1 MCKFFSFV
9 GDGYGNFRFSDWAT
23 RKSLLGTD
31 GNPDS
36 HTFILRGVAPKQQDR
51 WSRYEFNPLTGVF
64 TVDQGV
70 EGHDHGAA
78 EKWVRSR
85 DWSTIVE
92 PLIIKP
98 IVHPFKDRQ
107 PPKRITKAHIA
118 LVKEWA
124 SVRASVWDSV
134 RSSVR
139 SSAGA
144 SVWASVWASAGA
156 SVRSSVWDSVW
167 ASVRSSVRSSAGASV
182 RSSVW
187 DSVWDSVWAY
197 NSSFFDIDYGY
208 DYSNLN
214 KLWNLGL
221 VPSFDGKT
229 WRLHGGP
236 EGEVLWK
243 GEI

>member
-1 MCKFFSFV
+1 VCKFFSFV

-134 RSSVR
+134 
-139 SSAGA
+139 GD
-144 SVWASVWASAGA
+144 SVWASAGA
-156 SVRSSVWDSVW
+156 N
-167 ASVRSSVRSSAGASV
+167 V

>member
-1 MCKFFSFV
+1 MCKAFSGIIKEN
-9 GDGYGNFRFSDWAT
+9 GDVLWEFAV
-23 RKSLLGTD
+23 
-31 GNPDS
+31 DS
-36 HTFILRGVAPKQQDR
+36 HEDIIKKHGLTDTGGPRSWARFEITPANGSYLTPDNWTFRLDEDNAIPWFTEWHRGECYKAHASWLKKLNKIMVNK
-51 WSRYEFNPLTGVF
+51 
-64 TVDQGV
+64 
-70 EGHDHGAA
+70 
-78 EKWVRSR
+78 
-85 DWSTIVE
+85 TIVR
-92 PLIIKP
+92 PFRD
-98 IVHPFKDRQ
+98 IVQ
-107 PPKRITKAHIA
+107 PKKITKKHID
-118 LVKEWA
+118 LLRKWA
-124 SVRASVWDSV
+124 SVRA
-134 RSSVR
+134 
-139 SSAGA
+139 
-144 SVWASVWASAGA
+144 
-156 SVRSSVWDSVW
+156 SVW